1 MESIEFTKS
10 TDESSIYT
18 YIQYF
23 FIGIGIITYLSSCL
37 VLEFYFKSPN
47 FIKNEIFTYIF
58 FHTLKNLV
66 AIILPQSTNA
76 IFLYCLGIVE
86 FFLILSHLNKCF
98 TSKNI
103 SENTNLYEL
112 TYRFFILAVFIAC
125 SFPYENYFK
134 LIDQYVFTLYILN
147 LILSIIFFRYINIKM
162 NLILDYLKDKKVTN
176 SSIPDLYLPYI
187 KANYYY
193 NNFSKVN
200 NIFCIT
206 FVLVIIYYIINILN
220 LFFDLKIVYKY
231 LVFFTQEFIFISVV
245 IACLIYFYCLN
256 KDSFNNNKVPKEKEE
271 AAALNKFRVIDVD
284 IQHEDDEINQKANNK
299 NKIENEEDEKEKFKN
314 GNKKNNDENE
324 KLKNKIDI

>member
-10 TDESSIYT
+10 TVESSIYT

-23 FIGIGIITYLSSCL
+23 FIGVGIITYLSSCL
-37 VLEFYFKSPN
+37 ILEFYFKSPN

-66 AIILPQSTNA
+66 GIILPQPTNA
-76 IFLYCLGIVE
+76 IFLYCIGIVE

-284 IQHEDDEINQKANNK
+284 IQHEDDEINQKTNNK

-324 KLKNKIDI
+324 KLKN

>member
-1 MESIEFTKS
+1 MESIEFSKS

-23 FIGIGIITYLSSCL
+23 FIGVGIITYLSSCL
-37 VLEFYFKSPN
+37 ILEFYFKSPN

-200 NIFCIT
+200 NIFYIT

-231 LVFFTQEFIFISVV
+231 LVFFTQEFIFFSVV

-284 IQHEDDEINQKANNK
+284 IQHEDDEINQKTNNK

>member
-1 MESIEFTKS
+1 MESIEFSKN
-10 TDESSIYT
+10 TDESLIYT

-23 FIGIGIITYLSSCL
+23 FIGVGIITYLSSCL

-76 IFLYCLGIVE
+76 VFLYCLGIVE

-231 LVFFTQEFIFISVV
+231 LIFFTQEFIFISVV
-245 IACLIYFYCLN
+245 IAFLIYFYCLN

-324 KLKNKIDI
+324 KLKN

>member
-1 MESIEFTKS
+1 MESIEFSKN
-10 TDESSIYT
+10 TDESLIYT
-18 YIQYF
+18 YNQYF
-23 FIGIGIITYLSSCL
+23 FIGVGIITYLSSCL

-231 LVFFTQEFIFISVV
+231 LIFFTQEFIFISVV

-284 IQHEDDEINQKANNK
+284 IQHEDDEINQKTNNK

-324 KLKNKIDI
+324 KLKN

>member
-1 MESIEFTKS
+1 MESIEFSKN
-10 TDESSIYT
+10 TDESLIYT

-23 FIGIGIITYLSSCL
+23 FIGVGIITYLSSCL

-200 NIFCIT
+200 NIFYIT

-231 LVFFTQEFIFISVV
+231 LVFFTQEFIFFSVV

-324 KLKNKIDI
+324 KLKN